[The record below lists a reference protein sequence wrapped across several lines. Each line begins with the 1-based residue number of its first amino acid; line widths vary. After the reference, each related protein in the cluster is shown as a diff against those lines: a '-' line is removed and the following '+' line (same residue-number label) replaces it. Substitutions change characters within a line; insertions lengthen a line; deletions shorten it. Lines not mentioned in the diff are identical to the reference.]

1 MYLSCGKSTL
11 LNGQFPNLGYLRKPV
26 KMKSLITTL
35 LFCISSFMC
44 FAQENINEALAFQYY
59 QRGQYQEAIALLEK
73 LFLKT
78 KNDSYFDMYFNSLL
92 KLKKFDEADKL
103 IKKVSKEDS
112 KNLAYGIAGARLL
125 QEKGQADAATR
136 KYAEV
141 LNNLPA
147 DEFLIRD
154 LANRFYTYQAYDLAI
169 STFLQGRK
177 ILNNDKLFV
186 FELISIYRFKKDKN
200 MLVQEYVSALGT
212 MPEMLQQAESV
223 LAMVFEEKPDYLIL
237 QSALLKKLQKEPET
251 EVYTKLLIW
260 QYLQQQE
267 YEMALRQLI
276 AQDKRVKDD
285 GFLLFNNANTFL
297 ENKAYAT
304 AIKAFEYIMSK
315 GRDQPYFLP
324 AKVEMIN
331 AKYQLVTAGKFEKN
345 AIIELADAYNSIIEE
360 YGKNVRTVFA
370 LRKWANLQ
378 AFYLNDPGK
387 AEKALETALTISGLQ
402 ASDLGQI
409 KLDLGDIYI
418 LTNQPWEAFL
428 VYEQVAK
435 QFENMAIGNEAHYR
449 SAKLSFYQGNFG
461 YAKSQADVLKA
472 STSQLI
478 ANDALNLSLM
488 ISDNLQS
495 TPDSNA
501 LKMYA
506 DAELLDFRNQSA
518 KALQKLDSIGLTY
531 RDNSLTDDILMFKS
545 KIFIKT
551 GEVEKAVST
560 LKTLVE
566 EYSFSIWAD
575 DGLFT
580 LAELYEKNLKNLNE
594 AKALYQKLISD
605 YPGSMY
611 NAEARKRFRT
621 LRGDNIGT

>member
-1 MYLSCGKSTL
+1 
-11 LNGQFPNLGYLRKPV
+11 
-26 KMKSLITTL
+26 MKSLIIAL
-35 LFCISSFMC
+35 LFCTSSFLC
-44 FAQENINEALAFQYY
+44 LAQENINDALAFQYY
-59 QRGQYQEAIALLEK
+59 QRGQYQEAVALLEK
-73 LFLKT
+73 LFSKT
-78 KNDSYFDMYFNSLL
+78 KSDDYFDMYFNSLL
-92 KLKKFDEADKL
+92 KLKKYEDADKL
-103 IKKVSKEDS
+103 IKKLNKENS
-112 KNLAYGIAGARLL
+112 KNLTYGIAAARLL
-125 QEKGQADAATR
+125 QEKGQADAATK

-154 LANRFYTYQAYDLAI
+154 VANRFYTYQSYDLAI

-177 ILNNDKLFV
+177 VMNNDKLFV
-186 FELISIYRFKKDKN
+186 FELLSVYRFKKDKN
-200 MLVQEYVSALGT
+200 MLVQEYVSALAS

-223 LAMVFEEKPDYLIL
+223 LSSVFEEKSDYLIL
-237 QSALLKKLQKEPET
+237 QSALLKKIQKEPEV
-251 EVYTKLLIW
+251 EVYTKMLIW

-276 AQDKRVKDD
+276 AQDKRIRDD
-285 GFLLFNNANTFL
+285 GFLLFNTANTFL
-297 ENKAYAT
+297 ENKAYTT

-315 GRDQPYFLP
+315 GKEQPYFLP
-324 AKVEMIN
+324 AKVGMIN
-331 AKYQLVTAGKFEKN
+331 AKYQLVTTGKYEKP
-345 AIIELADAYNSIIEE
+345 AIVELANAYNSIVEE
-360 YGKNVRTVFA
+360 YGKNLRTVFA

-378 AFYLNDPGK
+378 AFYLNDLSK
-387 AEKALETALTISGLQ
+387 AEKALETALTINGLP
-402 ASDLGQI
+402 ASELGQI

-449 SAKLSFYQGNFG
+449 SAKLSFYQGNFV

-495 TPDSNA
+495 TLDSNA

-506 DAELLDFRNQSA
+506 DAEMLDFRNQPA
-518 KALQKLDSIGLTY
+518 KALIKLDSIDIVY
-531 RDNSLTDDILMFKS
+531 PNNSLTDDVLMFRS
-545 KIFIKT
+545 RIFIKA
-551 GEVEKAVST
+551 GDVEKAVST

-566 EYSFSIWAD
+566 NYSSSIWSD

-580 LAELYEKNLKNLNE
+580 LAELYEKSLKNPE
-594 AKALYQKLISD
+594 QAKVFYQKLIND
-605 YPGSMY
+605 HPGSMY
-611 NAEARKRFRT
+611 TAEARKRFRT

>member
-1 MYLSCGKSTL
+1 
-11 LNGQFPNLGYLRKPV
+11 
-26 KMKSLITTL
+26 MKSLITTL
-35 LFCISSFMC
+35 LFCISSFLC
-44 FAQENINEALAFQYY
+44 LAQENINDALAFQYY
-59 QRGQYQEAIALLEK
+59 QKGQYQEAILLLEK
-73 LFLKT
+73 LFSKT

-92 KLKKFDEADKL
+92 KLKRFEDADKL
-103 IKKVSKEDS
+103 IKKATKEDS
-112 KNLAYGIAGARLL
+112 KNLTYGIAGAQLL
-125 QEKGQADAATR
+125 QEKGQADAASR

-141 LNNLPA
+141 LNSLPA
-147 DEFLIRD
+147 DELIIRD
-154 LANRFYTYQAYDLAI
+154 LANHFYTYQAYDLAI

-177 ILNNDKLFV
+177 VMKNDKLFV
-186 FELISIYRFKKDKN
+186 FELLSIYRFKKDKN
-200 MLVQEYVSALGT
+200 MLVQEYVSALAS

-223 LAMVFEEKPDYLIL
+223 LSAVFEEKPDYLIL
-237 QSALLKKLQKEPET
+237 QSALLKKIQKEPEV
-251 EVYTKLLIW
+251 EVYTKMLIW

-285 GFLLFNNANTFL
+285 GFFLFNTAYTFL
-297 ENKAYAT
+297 ENKAYPT
-304 AIKAFEYIMSK
+304 AIKAYEYIVSK
-315 GRDQPYFLP
+315 GKDKPYFLP

-331 AKYQLVTAGKFEKN
+331 AKYQLITAGKYEKTT
-345 AIIELADAYNSIIEE
+345 IVDLANAYNSIVEE
-360 YGKNVRTVFA
+360 YGKNARTVFA

-378 AFYLNDPGK
+378 AFYLNDLSK
-387 AEKALETALTISGLQ
+387 AEKALETALTINGLP
-402 ASDLGQI
+402 ATDLGQI

-449 SAKLSFYQGNFG
+449 SAKLSFYQGNFD

-495 TPDSNA
+495 TLDSNA

-506 DAELLDFRNQSA
+506 DAEMLDFKNQPV
-518 KALQKLDSIGLTY
+518 KALLKLDSIGLVY
-531 RDNSLTDDILMFKS
+531 PNNSLADDILMFRS
-545 KIFIKT
+545 RIFIKA

-560 LKTLVE
+560 LKILIEKYNSSV
-566 EYSFSIWAD
+566 WAD
-575 DGLFT
+575 DSLFT
-580 LAELYEKNLKNLNE
+580 LAELYEKNLKDLAQ
-594 AKALYQKLISD
+594 AKALYQKLIND

-611 NAEARKRFRT
+611 AAEARKRFRT